1 MLKEESQGLS
11 CNILSKDLRLECSK
25 DSVNTACCLVDQHK
39 VCELH
44 NDQALPPVCLPS
56 VPLTSLYVTKF
67 PRSSPSVFASDQKL
81 KQPGNKARLALL
93 HGLHYLQ

>member
-1 MLKEESQGLS
+1 MLIGRQTGGSAQEESQGLS
-11 CNILSKDLRLECSK
+11 CNILSKDLRPERSK
-25 DSVNTACCLVDQHK
+25 DSVNTARCLVDQHK

-67 PRSSPSVFASDQKL
+67 P
-81 KQPGNKARLALL
+81 
-93 HGLHYLQ
+93 GLPPLFLQAIKN